1 MCFQQTAS
9 RSQTPVRPEPR
20 FSLVPDDP
28 GLADPPQ
35 TSAGGC
41 GSRPQGLGCPLRLSC
56 LAAVIIVSHDA
67 RLITE
72 TQCQLWVVEDR
83 SINQIDGTFDDYK
96 REVLEAL
103 GETVVTKVNP

>member
-1 MCFQQTAS
+1 M
-9 RSQTPVRPEPR
+9 
-20 FSLVPDDP
+20 
-28 GLADPPQ
+28 
-35 TSAGGC
+35 
-41 GSRPQGLGCPLRLSC
+41 
-56 LAAVIIVSHDA
+56 IIVSHDA